1 MLFAF
6 ALTGG
11 MAEAQGP
18 PPAPSESSSAT
29 PPSNPP
35 SLKPIVPAPVAPV
48 EDDAGATAPPRQR
61 GASVRER
68 GGRRS
73 RGASTASGV
82 LFLVILVGA
91 MGWYVVK
98 RLRR

>member
-1 MLFAF
+1 MLLAF
-6 ALTGG
+6 GFVSSIAH
-11 MAEAQGP
+11 AQGP
-18 PPAPSESSSAT
+18 PLATPSASTSAAGSSAPPQPAPLIP
-29 PPSNPP
+29 PPS
-35 SLKPIVPAPVAPV
+35 
-48 EDDAGATAPPRQR
+48 DDAGASDPPPRPVR
-61 GASVRER
+61 SPSVRER
-68 GGRRS
+68 SGRRS